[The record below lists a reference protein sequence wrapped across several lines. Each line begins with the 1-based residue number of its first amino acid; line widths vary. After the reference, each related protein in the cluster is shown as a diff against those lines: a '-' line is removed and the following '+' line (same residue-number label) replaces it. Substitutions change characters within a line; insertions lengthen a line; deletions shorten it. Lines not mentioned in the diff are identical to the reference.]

1 MIYPE
6 KKSGG
11 LAVPIFAILLAMAGI
26 LPRSSP
32 SVGRT
37 TAKAAG
43 CGFSKSRQRRPRPM
57 LVGAS
62 TGPDSV
68 TNDEIKSRCQ
78 LRGTKV
84 SKTSSA

>member
-6 KKSGG
+6 KSP
-11 LAVPIFAILLAMAGI
+11 AVWQYRFSLSCSRWLEYW
-26 LPRSSP
+26 PRSSR

-37 TAKAAG
+37 TVKAAG

-57 LVGAS
+57 LVRAS

-78 LRGTKV
+78 LRGTMV

>member
-6 KKSGG
+6 KSPAAWQY
-11 LAVPIFAILLAMAGI
+11 LFSLCCSRWLEYW
-26 LPRSSP
+26 PRSWP

-43 CGFSKSRQRRPRPM
+43 CGFSKSRKRRPRAM
-57 LVGAS
+57 LVWAS

-78 LRGTKV
+78 LRGTGV
-84 SKTSSA
+84 

>member
-6 KKSGG
+6 KSPAAWQYRFSPSCSRW
-11 LAVPIFAILLAMAGI
+11 LD
-26 LPRSSP
+26 SSP

-57 LVGAS
+57 LVRAS

>member
-6 KKSGG
+6 KSP
-11 LAVPIFAILLAMAGI
+11 AVWQYRFSLSCSRWLEYW
-26 LPRSSP
+26 PRSSR

-37 TAKAAG
+37 TVKAAG

-57 LVGAS
+57 LVRAS